1 MVHPASVFS
10 LVGIG
15 LHAASVSA
23 SPLVVPNAETGQ
35 SPNSVHNVMDVEQA
49 PRTAP
54 ISPPQQS
61 PQQPYTAGGPYL
73 PKSPQFP
80 IPWPFRFGPGLKIND
95 QVPTQMKRDLEFLAG
110 LEERSST
117 GLSIQDKAQ
126 VAELVGALY
135 PREVTDDLEA
145 RSFKSFFDNFLKP
158 IASHFL
164 RRDEGSDDELSTALS
179 HLLNSREVQEDLAA
193 RGLFSKLL
201 PIAFSAIPQVI
212 DMIKNKRD
220 LEIEER
226 GEADFTDD
234 ELSSAFVHL
243 MNSREIQEDLAARGI
258 FSKLLPF
265 AVSAFPQI
273 IDMIKNKRELEL
285 GERAGFDE
293 EEWERML
300 NSRALEDYNARVA
313 LTDTLLSLPLPI
325 ASPAVKFP
333 ESSFL
338 RDHQVKQRRA
348 ESGLDIQEL
357 ERLLGRELTE
367 MERRG
372 ERFDT
377 NLGRLHRY
385 APLLPVAMSV
395 GDWFKN
401 SFFPPKP
408 QETAPS
414 PAPAA

>member
-1 MVHPASVFS
+1 MVHSASVFS
-10 LVGIG
+10 LVAIG

-35 SPNSVHNVMDVEQA
+35 SPNSVHNVMDVQQA

-54 ISPPQQS
+54 VSPPQQP
-61 PQQPYTAGGPYL
+61 PQQPYTVGGPYL

-95 QVPTQMKRDLEFLAG
+95 QVPIQMKRDLEFLAG

-117 GLSIQDKAQ
+117 GLSIQDKAR

-135 PREVTDDLEA
+135 PREVSDALET
-145 RSFKSFFDNFLKP
+145 RNFKSFFDKFLKP

-234 ELSSAFVHL
+234 ELSSAFVHF

-258 FSKLLPF
+258 FSKILPF
-265 AVSAFPQI
+265 AVSTFPEI
-273 IDMIKNKRELEL
+273 IDMIKNKRDLELE
-285 GERAGFDE
+285 ERAGLDE
-293 EEWERML
+293 GEWERIL
-300 NSRALEDYNARVA
+300 NSRAFLPPHRHPISYGPSFPSTV
-313 LTDTLLSLPLPI
+313 TDPLPLP
-325 ASPAVKFP
+325 
-333 ESSFL
+333 ESFWL
-338 RDHQVKQRRA
+338 RPQSKQRRA

-357 ERLLGRELTE
+357 ERLLGRELSE

-377 NLGRLHRY
+377 NLGRLNRY